1 MKLFTTAT
9 PVADVINPRGRLA
22 KDMERTA
29 KQAVWLS
36 VVCEY
41 WLTFKGDNVDKAKY
55 DPPTYDLPL
64 ILPYAKRFNKARKE
78 SGAFDVTK
86 ATVPRHVRR
95 ELKSGEVKYLRGGKN
110 VDDPESIPVA
120 VPSEYRKWD
129 WPWVFTHWHEGGL
142 QRSIETLMELLPEE
156 NQDKI
161 RKELLA

>member
-9 PVADVINPRGRLA
+9 PIADVINPKGRLA
-22 KDMERTA
+22 KDMERAA

-41 WLTFKGDNVDKAKY
+41 WLTFNGDNVDKAKHN
-55 DPPTYDLPL
+55 PPTYDLPNVYT
-64 ILPYAKRFNKARKE
+64 YAKRFNKARKDC
-78 SGAFDVTK
+78 GAFEVTNG
-86 ATVPRHVRR
+86 TVPRHSRR
-95 ELKSGEVKYLRGGKN
+95 ELKSGEVKYLRGGKS

-120 VPSEYRKWD
+120 VPSEFRKWD
-129 WPWVFTHWHEGGL
+129 WPWVFTSWHNGGL
-142 QRSIETLMELLPEE
+142 QRSIDTWMDMLPKE